1 MLIGKLILE
10 KKTLAFE
17 DKTIGGSSNLMPMSC
32 SNKDL
37 RKACVEMI
45 IIDEL
50 PFSFVEKEGF
60 QKLMS
65 KACPKVDCFS
75 RRTTARDVY
84 QLYLDEKNN
93 LKKKCLPLINI
104 GFI

>member
-1 MLIGKLILE
+1 
-10 KKTLAFE
+10 
-17 DKTIGGSSNLMPMSC
+17 
-32 SNKDL
+32 
-37 RKACVEMI
+37 MI

-93 LKKKCLPLINI
+93 LKKVFASNKYRVYITTNCWTSIQNLNYMVITTYFINDE
-104 GFI
+104 

>member
-1 MLIGKLILE
+1 
-10 KKTLAFE
+10 
-17 DKTIGGSSNLMPMSC
+17 MPMSC